1 MKFGFVMLSIF
12 DPPSVSLSG
21 LTFALIRGSL
31 DFRHLCRTIGSS
43 LPSNSFVYDV
53 RLYSILIVLPL
64 VKTSLLL

>member
-31 DFRHLCRTIGSS
+31 DFRHLCRTIDLS
-43 LPSNSFVYDV
+43 LPSDSFVYDV
-53 RLYSILIVLPL
+53 RLYSILIVFPL
-64 VKTSLLL
+64 MKTGLLL